1 MSEAL
6 GSETA
11 NERPIAGI
19 DHALIGVSDL
29 ERARADFER
38 LGFTTTPR
46 GRHVG
51 WGTGNYTI
59 MFEHDYVEL
68 LGVVDPDQYIH
79 RLDEFLETGEGLLN
93 VALATDDA
101 EAAYRWLQMQ
111 GVDAAPP
118 ENLQRVLETDEGDET
133 LRFHNVYLP
142 PELTPGL
149 NTFACQHLTPDQIR
163 RPSWLSHPNGARGIA
178 ALTIVMDDL
187 SGVREAYSTL
197 FGEEAVT
204 GDERKG
210 NITVDTG
217 HDELW
222 FATPKTF
229 PERHYDKNI
238 NPDMS
243 LPHLAALTLEVAEPQ
258 ATSLYLS
265 GQQVAYERDS
275 TDAVIVSADE
285 ACGTFLVFAAGDDD

>member
-1 MSEAL
+1 MSDAL
-6 GSETA
+6 GSETS

-178 ALTIVMDDL
+178 ALTIVMNDL
-187 SGVREAYSTL
+187 SGVREDY
-197 FGEEAVT
+197 
-204 GDERKG
+204 
-210 NITVDTG
+210 
-217 HDELW
+217 
-222 FATPKTF
+222 
-229 PERHYDKNI
+229 
-238 NPDMS
+238 
-243 LPHLAALTLEVAEPQ
+243 
-258 ATSLYLS
+258 
-265 GQQVAYERDS
+265 
-275 TDAVIVSADE
+275 
-285 ACGTFLVFAAGDDD
+285 